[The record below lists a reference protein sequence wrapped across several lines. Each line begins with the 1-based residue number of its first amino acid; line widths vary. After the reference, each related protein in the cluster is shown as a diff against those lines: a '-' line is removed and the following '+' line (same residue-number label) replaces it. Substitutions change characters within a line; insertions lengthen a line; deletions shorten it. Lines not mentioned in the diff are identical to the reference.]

1 MRILDLI
8 VLDQLDIVLEEQGTV
23 SEEYFHPRDPV
34 RMFMLDPDLCGLV
47 EGVDG
52 ACRDVH

>member
-34 RMFMLDPDLCGLV
+34 RMFMLDPDLCGFV